1 MRTRLTSLT
10 SLRRLAGSMVVLA
23 AVLASSY
30 VLFAQTS
37 GGAGAAKPQTAAT
50 AKAAAGKTAWGE
62 PDISGEWEPH
72 MPASAR
78 EWGGYSFA
86 SHKDVVPLMT
96 PWGKAQY
103 EMTKPSWGPRAVV
116 DSTDMVNP
124 TTGKE
129 IGCFPTGVPRIWV
142 HPFPTKIVQTPGV
155 VYFLYEFNHFV
166 REIYTNEGRQH
177 PKDIDPTWMGN
188 SVGWWEGNT
197 LVIDSIGFNDKTWV
211 DRAGL
216 PHSDQLHVIE
226 RVSRPEHD
234 KLRVDITVD
243 DPKAYTK
250 TWSGYRELEFEP
262 GWHITEMI
270 CEDNITFNDYKN
282 QGKEQ

>member
-1 MRTRLTSLT
+1 MRSRLVNWSIASVALLACSVLLAQNATS
-10 SLRRLAGSMVVLA
+10 
-23 AVLASSY
+23 
-30 VLFAQTS
+30 QT
-37 GGAGAAKPQTAAT
+37 GKEPAGAAKSQWQVP
-50 AKAAAGKTAWGE
+50 KTQWGE
-62 PDISGEWEPH
+62 PDFSGMWEPK

-78 EWGGYSFA
+78 EYAGYSFV

-103 EMTKPSWGPRAVV
+103 EQTKPSWGPRAVE

-142 HPFPTKIVQTPGV
+142 HPFPTKIVQAPGV
-155 VYFLYEFNHFV
+155 VYLLHEFNHFV

-177 PKDIDPTWMGN
+177 PKDLDPLWMGN

-197 LVIDSIGFNDKTWV
+197 LVIDTVGFNDKTWI

-216 PHSDQLHVIE
+216 PHSDQMHVIE
-226 RVSRPEHD
+226 RLTRPEHD

-243 DPKAYTK
+243 DPKTYTRPV
-250 TWSGYRELEFEP
+250 TGFRELEFEP
-262 GWHITEMI
+262 NWHITEMI
-270 CEDNITFNDYKN
+270 CEDNITFNSYKN
-282 QGKEQ
+282 EGKEQ